1 MNEIIL
7 FYFYEDVDECKT
19 NTHTCD
25 KNALCMNQW
34 GGYKCRC
41 NDGYEEHNSGRI
53 CSKKGEILRHVCR
66 HPIFL
71 KQSVPTIV
79 PAQLGR
85 EKNTRKDL
93 TTLKLRVKPRKTQV
107 KLPDESFTCVVQ
119 VVE

>member
-1 MNEIIL
+1 MT
-7 FYFYEDVDECKT
+7 DT
-19 NTHTCD
+19 
-25 KNALCMNQW
+25 KNITVEGFARRKVRL
-34 GGYKCRC
+34 
-41 NDGYEEHNSGRI
+41 
-53 CSKKGEILRHVCR
+53 LRHVCR

-107 KLPDESFTCVVQ
+107 KLPDESFTCVFQ